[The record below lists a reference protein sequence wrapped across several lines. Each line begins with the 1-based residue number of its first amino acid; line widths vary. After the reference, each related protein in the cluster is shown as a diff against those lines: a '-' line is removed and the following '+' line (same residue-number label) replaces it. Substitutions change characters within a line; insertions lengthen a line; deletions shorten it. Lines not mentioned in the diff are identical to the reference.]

1 MTAAVARTGW
11 RRPPARVW
19 LVVLGVALVV
29 VALLPL
35 DAVGTDLS
43 DRFAGPSPEHLA
55 GTDQLGRDV
64 AARLVVGA
72 RLSLGFTVVALAL
85 CAAIG
90 TALGLLAGWA
100 GRTVGQAFQR
110 LIDVL
115 VSIPAIVVGLVV
127 VAASEE
133 PPGLGTL
140 LLAVVLTGW
149 TPFARLTFQLAVRER
164 GRGYVDGAVALGA
177 GTGRIVFRHV
187 LPNLLRPLGAHAC
200 LRFANVLLSIAG
212 LSFLGLGAQPPTP
225 EWGAM
230 LAEGRQYMF
239 VAPQLVLLP
248 AVAVVGSAL
257 VVTLFGRALE
267 RRWDTANG

>member
-1 MTAAVARTGW
+1 MTVAVRRTG
-11 RRPPARVW
+11 RLLPAA
-19 LVVLGVALVV
+19 LVAVVVLVV
-29 VALLPL
+29 VAVPL

-43 DRFAGPSPEHLA
+43 QRFAGPSPQHLL
-55 GTDQLGRDV
+55 GTDHLGRDV
-64 AARLVVGA
+64 LARLVVGA
-72 RLSLGFTVVALAL
+72 RLSVGFTVVALAIS
-85 CAAIG
+85 ATVG
-90 TALGLLAGWA
+90 TVLGLLACWA
-100 GRTVGQAFQR
+100 GRAVGQAFQR
-110 LIDVL
+110 LIDVM

-127 VAASEE
+127 VAASED

-140 LLAVVLTGW
+140 LLAVVLVGW
-149 TPFARLTFQLAVRER
+149 TPFARLTFQLAARER
-164 GRGYVDGAVALGA
+164 GREYVDGAVALGA

-187 LPNLLRPLGAHAC
+187 LPNLLRPLGAHVC

-248 AVAVVGSAL
+248 ALAVVGAAL
-257 VVTLFGRALE
+257 GVTLLGRRLE
-267 RRWDTANG
+267 RRWDAANG